1 MQGEAEPAF
10 MVCGTIFLKAIEW
23 GFFLEIWR
31 IEINFCWRFPV
42 ILETQNSSM
51 VRPQTHRQVW
61 ILLTEHGKMHPRIM
75 ECITQS
81 KMQPRIIESIIDRHF
96 LLSDVV
102 MNCDGREKSCKRG
115 LQASS
120 EQFCVARFL
129 LGLASFRQRHSVVN
143 QLRPKSKFPNCYKLH
158 NNWGAI

>member
-1 MQGEAEPAF
+1 MQGESEPAF

-96 LLSDVV
+96 LLYDVV

-120 EQFCVARFL
+120 E
-129 LGLASFRQRHSVVN
+129 
-143 QLRPKSKFPNCYKLH
+143 
-158 NNWGAI
+158 